1 MLRLVAHTKPLKT
14 YIRPQ
19 YNVAALRICC
29 ALNGD
34 AMSLGR
40 LLQEVGGQDMK
51 KCDREKGG
59 CDAWQV
65 RGRMAGV
72 P

>member
-1 MLRLVAHTKPLKT
+1 
-14 YIRPQ
+14 
-19 YNVAALRICC
+19 
-29 ALNGD
+29 
-34 AMSLGR
+34 MSLGR